1 MHAVFVHSAFTQA
14 PDQTTT
20 GSSLPD
26 LVVSIRSEVGI
37 NNFLDKFARAFS
49 FRKPGADRSAFRL
62 HWAEA
67 RLFWTVQ
74 NLPSY
79 QEPRPKFFQN
89 YLLSSVIFRKNYVRS
104 HQA

>member
-26 LVVSIRSEVGI
+26 LVVSIRSDVEI
-37 NNFLDKFARAFS
+37 NTFLDKFARAFS

-79 QEPRPKFFQN
+79 QEPCPKFFQN